1 MMKSIR
7 ISVLALTALVFPGFT
22 AAGTDSAAP
31 ISADSPG
38 PSSNPFS
45 SDDVSKFDQVY
56 AQFLRDHHTFLDIQ
70 GRFEGD
76 KEKDF
81 WFKCFEF
88 HEPKLFALSE
98 HLKETEELLRLST
111 KMGNPADEGHV
122 LHSLMFPL
130 SDAQSDIRE
139 IRPFMDGLAKCSTD
153 PRFSEGHA
161 ALDNATRPVADA
173 LDRLWDRWKEA
184 VMKYPPENA
193 GPPSNRPPMARP

>member
-139 IRPFMDGLAKCSTD
+139 IRPFRTAWQ
-153 PRFSEGHA
+153 
-161 ALDNATRPVADA
+161 N
-173 LDRLWDRWKEA
+173 
-184 VMKYPPENA
+184 
-193 GPPSNRPPMARP
+193 ARPIRDFRRVMRPSTTRRARLRTLSIDFGTDGKRRS